1 MDLTPER
8 HATSQH
14 FNFALPSDENSSPL
28 RSPRRSTR
36 MKKNPSV
43 TPNRFNKFFTPR
55 PRNAQRLLK
64 SSRRVLQ
71 DLSAARLN
79 TRAESAPHLNL
90 PIPGEGSR
98 PNKKRKLSF
107 TSIASIPSSPIK
119 TYHEKSHEPQ
129 ARVEDEVAGN
139 EETYETDEAI
149 DTTDEEDE
157 DEILPPITS
166 RPRLLP
172 YRSTGSSAAFLS
184 RQLGA
189 RGRITETNDS
199 SLWQHETAHFYST
212 PEDSRYYHNS
222 IQRFSSLPFCVTSFK
237 QSPLVAVGDEDG
249 HVRVHQTFDNN
260 NCYKYAEILKSW
272 RPHDNAVMDLE
283 ISDDDKLLAT
293 ASGDQM
299 SHIYDIERGISIFFF
314 RAHTGSVKRIQFQP
328 GSGNSVLA
336 TCSRDGNV
344 FLWDLRSPQA
354 PNSVLGQNF
363 NNLDDVWDTT
373 IQMEPVNE
381 IYDAHTSL
389 DKLNRAKG
397 RRQRALP
404 SRYDYAITTCTFIG
418 QSRPHLL
425 ATASENDAI
434 IKLWDARVSYADHS
448 GRPTPV
454 SATLEPDSHHNYRQF
469 GVTSMGMNT
478 DGSRLYAACRD
489 HTVYAYSTAH
499 LVLGGSPDMSASSTK
514 PSKYTRTPKQGLG
527 PLYGFRHPSLSIA
540 SFYDKLAVRPSSHN
554 SDSFGDTAE
563 MIAIGSGQECAVIF
577 PTNERYL
584 TKSAMRPPI
593 SLETAGSRTSTR
605 ASKGM
610 RVYHDAADGLPIYQ
624 NGTALVN
631 GHKKEVTA
639 VAWTTNGNLVTVAD
653 DHTSRCWRQ
662 DPEKARSLRLN
673 TDREAVRHNSGWA
686 QVDPE
691 FDRDDDY

>member
-1 MDLTPER
+1 
-8 HATSQH
+8 
-14 FNFALPSDENSSPL
+14 
-28 RSPRRSTR
+28 

-55 PRNAQRLLK
+55 PGNAKRLLK
-64 SSRRVLQ
+64 ASRKVLQ
-71 DLSAARLN
+71 DLSAAKLN
-79 TRAESAPHLNL
+79 TRAEGSSRLGL
-90 PIPGEGSR
+90 PVLGQSER

-119 TYHEKSHEPQ
+119 KYHEKDDEPQ
-129 ARVEDEVAGN
+129 TQGDVEVEVDDDN
-139 EETYETDEAI
+139 EKICESDEAI
-149 DTTDEEDE
+149 DTADEEDE
-157 DEILPPITS
+157 RESLPPINS
-166 RPRLLP
+166 RPRILP
-172 YRSTGSSAAFLS
+172 YRSIGSSAGFLS
-184 RQLGA
+184 RQLGVG
-189 RGRITETNDS
+189 GRRVETRES
-199 SLWQHETAHFYST
+199 TLWQHETAHFYST

-222 IQRFSSLPFCVTSFK
+222 IQRFSSLPFCVASFK

-283 ISDDDKLLAT
+283 VSDDDKLLAT

-299 SHIYDIERGISIFFF
+299 SHIYDIERGVSIFVF
-314 RAHTGSVKRIQFQP
+314 RGHTGSVKRIQFQP

-344 FLWDLRSPQA
+344 FLWDLRAPQA
-354 PNSVLGQNF
+354 PNTIVGHRF
-363 NNLDDVWDTT
+363 NNLDDVWDHT
-373 IQMEPVNE
+373 IPLEPVNE

-389 DKLNRAKG
+389 DRLKRPKG
-397 RRQRALP
+397 RRHPGALP

-418 QSRPHLL
+418 ASRPHLL

-434 IKLWDARVSYADHS
+434 IKLWDARVSYADHA

-454 SATLEPDSHHNYRQF
+454 SATLEPDSHHNHRQF
-469 GVTSMGMNT
+469 GVTSMAMNT
-478 DGSRLYAACRD
+478 SGSRLYAACRD

-499 LVLGGSPDMSASSTK
+499 LVLGGSLDMSASSTK
-514 PSKYTRTPKQGLG
+514 PSKFSRTPKQGLG

-540 SFYDKLAVRPSSHN
+540 SFYDKLAVRPSSSTN
-554 SDSFGDTAE
+554 SESLADTTE
-563 MIAIGSGQECAVIF
+563 MIAVGSGQECAVIF

-584 TKSAMRPPI
+584 NKSAMRSPIVSEPP
-593 SLETAGSRTSTR
+593 TGSRTSTR
-605 ASKGM
+605 RPPGQRS
-610 RVYHDAADGLPIYQ
+610 YHDATESLPIYH

-673 TDREAVRHNSGWA
+673 ADREAVRHNSGWA
-686 QVDPE
+686 QMDPE